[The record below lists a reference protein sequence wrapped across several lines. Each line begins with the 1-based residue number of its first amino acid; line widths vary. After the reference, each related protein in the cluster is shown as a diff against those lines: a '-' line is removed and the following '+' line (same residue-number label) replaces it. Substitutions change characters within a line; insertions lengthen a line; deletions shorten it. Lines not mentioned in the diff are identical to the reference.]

1 MLSHEKVIALMTE
14 YGVSVQPSS
23 CQCSWVASFWT
34 AHHKRLMGKAGT
46 PALAMEALMAQV
58 GPDDKPLKRTCR

>member
-1 MLSHEKVIALMTE
+1 MLSHEKVIDLMIE
-14 YGVSVQPSS
+14 YGASVQPSA
-23 CQCSWVASFWT
+23 CQCSWVAMFWT
-34 AHHKRLMGKAGT
+34 KHHKRLMGKAAT